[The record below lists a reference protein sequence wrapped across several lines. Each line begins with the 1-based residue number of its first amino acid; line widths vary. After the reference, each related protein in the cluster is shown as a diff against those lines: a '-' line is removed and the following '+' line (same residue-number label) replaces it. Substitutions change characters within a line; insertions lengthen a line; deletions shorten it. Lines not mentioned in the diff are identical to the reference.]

1 MKIIYKTD
9 DNGVAIITPTQEAL
23 ELYTIEQIAQ
33 KDVPVGKPYKIV
45 EDDYVP
51 SDRTFR
57 ECWEINEAELTDGIG
72 SELNT
77 FKELV

>member
-23 ELYTIEQIAQ
+23 ELYTIEQVAQ
-33 KDVPVGKPYKIV
+33 KDVPVGKAYKIV

-51 SDRTFR
+51 SDRICR
-57 ECWEINEAELTDGIG
+57 SAWEIDESELTDGVG
-72 SELNT
+72 SESNT
-77 FKELV
+77 FEELV

>member
-9 DNGVAIITPTQEAL
+9 DNGVAVITPTQEAL
-23 ELYTIEQIAQ
+23 ELYTIEQIAM
-33 KDVPVGKPYKIV
+33 KDVPAGKRYKIV

-57 ECWEINEAELTDGIG
+57 SAWEIDESELTDGVG
-72 SELNT
+72 SESNT
-77 FKELV
+77 FGELI